1 MKMANK
7 YLTAIDN
14 TQQQNFKAVNNL
26 LTLQE
31 NHVEEFFQYHGE
43 EFVTSIALMI
53 EDIVQK
59 VVSEMLSKLEFSID
73 TAANHITLQQECL
86 SNYRTITE
94 ENIQLDIQKIL
105 NNAVNNEVVL
115 QRKMAKQQ
123 YLESQGFAPQTT
135 GAQAQNQPM
144 MGAMGAGAIGG
155 VGGAT
160 VGLNQGMQTGYPVP
174 PSGYDQMNNP
184 YWIDP
189 QTGQITYSPPSG
201 GLGLMSK
208 ATKVAAWAKW
218 LA

>member
-1 MKMANK
+1 MANK

-14 TQQQNFKAVNNL
+14 QQQQNFKTVNNL

-31 NHVEEFFQYHGE
+31 NPVEEFFQYHGE
-43 EFVTSIALMI
+43 EFIASFAGMI
-53 EDIVQK
+53 EDIIQK
-59 VVSEMLSKLEFSID
+59 VVSNMLSKLKFSID
-73 TAANHITLQQECL
+73 NSSNTISLVPDCL
-86 SNYRTITE
+86 SDFQRITQ
-94 ENIQLDIQKIL
+94 ENIELDIQNIL

-123 YLESQGFAPQTT
+123 YLESQGFSPQTS
-135 GAQAQNQPM
+135 GAQSQNPAM
-144 MGAMGAGAIGG
+144 MGVAGAGAFGG

-160 VGLNQGMQTGYPVP
+160 MGINQGMQTGYPVP

-189 QTGQITYSPPSG
+189 QSQQITYSPPSG
-201 GLGLMSK
+201 GLHLMEK

>member
-1 MKMANK
+1 MANK
-7 YLTAIDN
+7 YLTAIDS

-43 EFVTSIALMI
+43 EFMASIAGMI

-59 VVSEMLSKLEFSID
+59 VVSDMLSKLEFSLD
-73 TAANHITLQQECL
+73 ATSNHIVLQANCL
-86 SNYRTITE
+86 SDYQKITE
-94 ENIQLDIQKIL
+94 ENIQLDIQNIL

-123 YLESQGFAPQTT
+123 YLESQGFNPQGSAPQPQNPAMVGIAT
-135 GAQAQNQPM
+135 GGV
-144 MGAMGAGAIGG
+144 MGSVAGASMG
-155 VGGAT
+155 V
-160 VGLNQGMQTGYPVP
+160 NQGMQSGYPVP

-189 QTGQITYSPPSG
+189 QTGQMTYTPPSG
-201 GLGLMSK
+201 GLHLMEK